1 MPTRRDPLRT
11 RAVRRLVVRV
21 AGAVCLFL
29 AAHVEAD
36 ALELTSRVT
45 ELDQIPRMRPEYPV
59 PNEPNMLYYI
69 ERSVNSNTVIYA
81 ARIDSRGR
89 IDQDAPVDAYWRW
102 YNVDGHR
109 KPLNLIE
116 RMIAYGVKPVGH
128 GGSGGAVAFTVAAL
142 PRREIFIAQ
151 DKEGRPEAVVQF
163 GNRWTKLVY
172 VYLQV
177 DDSGLLPKVTAMDLF
192 GIDKLTGKPLR
203 EHVIPH

>member
-1 MPTRRDPLRT
+1 MQTKRDPMQRLT
-11 RAVRRLVVRV
+11 MHRLVVCTAAALYLSCV
-21 AGAVCLFL
+21 AYA
-29 AAHVEAD
+29 EAE
-36 ALELTSRVT
+36 ALELASSVT
-45 ELDQIPRMRPEYPV
+45 ELGQIPRMRPEYPV

-69 ERSVNSNTVIYA
+69 QRSVNSNTVIYA
-81 ARIDSRGR
+81 AHIDSRGG
-89 IDQDAPVDAYWRW
+89 IDPDAPVDAYWRW

-116 RMIAYGVKPVGH
+116 RMIAYGVRPVGR
-128 GGSGGAVAFTVAAL
+128 GGPGGAVAFKVAGL
-142 PRREIFIAQ
+142 PQREILVVQ
-151 DKEGRPEAVVQF
+151 DKEGRPEALVQF

-177 DDSGLLPKVTAMDLF
+177 DDSGLLPKVTAMDFF